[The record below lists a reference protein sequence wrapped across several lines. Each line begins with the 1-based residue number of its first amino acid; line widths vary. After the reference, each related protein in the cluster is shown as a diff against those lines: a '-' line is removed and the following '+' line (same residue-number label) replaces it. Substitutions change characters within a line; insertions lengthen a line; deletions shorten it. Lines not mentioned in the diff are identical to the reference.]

1 MRFIASI
8 GLAFLGL
15 LWTAVAVAQNREDM
29 QLCRAIPDD
38 SKRLACYDAI
48 ELAPGP
54 RPKYEV
60 VDLSDLKSYALS
72 YRGQLVE
79 VSGWVKPG
87 AELFF
92 LGTDAADA
100 SPIPIDFNSL
110 GRRYRQAFVSACG
123 EGCQATVQGR
133 VMPVNFTTGIV
144 ADGLIAH

>member
-1 MRFIASI
+1 MRFVASI
-8 GLAFLGL
+8 GLVL
-15 LWTAVAVAQNREDM
+15 LALFWGAAAEAQNREDM
-29 QLCRAIPDD
+29 QLCRAISDEA
-38 SKRLACYDAI
+38 KRLACYDAI

-79 VSGWVKPG
+79 VSGWIKPG

-100 SPIPIDFNSL
+100 RSVPIDFASL
-110 GRRYRQAFVSACG
+110 DRRARQTFLSACG
-123 EGCQATVQGR
+123 DGCQATVQGR
-133 VMPVNFTTGIV
+133 VTPVNFTTGIV
-144 ADGLIAH
+144 ADALIAH